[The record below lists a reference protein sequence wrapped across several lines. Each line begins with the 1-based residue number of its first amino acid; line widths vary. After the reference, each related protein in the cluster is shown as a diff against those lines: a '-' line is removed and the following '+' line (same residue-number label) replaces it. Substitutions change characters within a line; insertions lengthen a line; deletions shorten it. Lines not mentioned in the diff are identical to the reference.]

1 MLGCQKENLE
11 IQPQEKLPIE
21 TVGDKEALEFL
32 NNLNLYKTSQK
43 EVQFVALQLDKMT
56 REKLINSDQM
66 LTVIPATT
74 IYKDHYSRVLL
85 LKLDGEL
92 RSVVFSMYAADGR
105 QGENFSGEILITGL
119 NGEFINGY
127 RARNGTLISK
137 FIKKKWDA
145 KSHGSLKSTGD
156 FCPDHG
162 MCEVGSLCNFCLQ
175 TLDEVELTGGGST
188 DSGIS
193 LGGIYPD
200 YKTES
205 GDFNSEQ
212 ETISWIAEGGAG
224 GSTTTTTE
232 EEAAAAIEEKI
243 DDSELEDCLEK
254 VLDSLKGH
262 RHGVGN
268 IIVELA
274 ENNYSNFNWAVKSS
288 TTTTA
293 MATATTSINY
303 NTLTNTAT
311 TTFHAQSFPK
321 GTDLSW
327 ARTILHEAVHAYV
340 VSISKTSTLTFE
352 ERKEL
357 LGPNWI
363 IAYINDNHD
372 YIAQTYVSSIA
383 DLLQEYGQFKGYTM
397 NRQFYEDLAWGGLQG
412 TNTFNSLST
421 TDKNR
426 ILDLIA
432 IELTGKDRYGN
443 NKTQKG
449 TNAGC

>member
-1 MLGCQKENLE
+1 MKKIYLLLIVPFLMLGCQKENLE

-105 QGENFSGEILITGL
+105 QGEYFSGEILITGL

-127 RARNGTLISK
+127 RASNGTLISK

-145 KSHGSLKSTGD
+145 KSHRSLKSTGD

-232 EEAAAAIEEKI
+232 EEEGPSCESFSFSNTTSNWQEAAVKNIQFKVVLLSPQGAKI
-243 DDSELEDCLEK
+243 N
-254 VLDSLKGH
+254 H
-262 RHGVGN
+262 Y
-268 IIVELA
+268 IV
-274 ENNYSNFNWAVKSS
+274 YSNPILFGMPSNMIIGGEISNG
-288 TTTTA
+288 
-293 MATATTSINY
+293 MAAE
-303 NTLTNTAT
+303 
-311 TTFHAQSFPK
+311 
-321 GTDLSW
+321 LS
-327 ARTILHEAVHAYV
+327 AKALQ
-340 VSISKTSTLTFE
+340 ISMDETV
-352 ERKEL
+352 
-357 LGPNWI
+357 
-363 IAYINDNHD
+363 A
-372 YIAQTYVSSIA
+372 
-383 DLLQEYGQFKGYTM
+383 
-397 NRQFYEDLAWGGLQG
+397 
-412 TNTFNSLST
+412 
-421 TDKNR
+421 
-426 ILDLIA
+426 
-432 IELTGKDRYGN
+432 RYGN
-443 NKTQKG
+443 QEVDKMIVSNYFEQRLKNNYPIITNGGRVNFNPMSYSVVPTYYKTAFLG
-449 TNAGC
+449 NGNCE

>member
-232 EEAAAAIEEKI
+232 EEDKIVNYLQGQDRCVYNKLKELSLFKETIGVFDNNDDYILNITYGDCAYTGADACADGGEIGNGIVTIKIESVGLGTLDFAATLLHEGIHAEIYKYVEEHRNGIDPSNRTNLLYYYFQYKAKNRLDLGTTEAQHQYMADNFVKPIASAIQQ
-243 DDSELEDCLEK
+243 
-254 VLDSLKGH
+254 LDSFRYDLEHYMGFGWDGLRAYGYDGYYDNGIWVSLNKDESSDYYIKQ
-262 RHGVGN
+262 RNV
-268 IIVELA
+268 LLTT
-274 ENNYSNFNWAVKSS
+274 NF
-288 TTTTA
+288 
-293 MATATTSINY
+293 
-303 NTLTNTAT
+303 
-311 TTFHAQSFPK
+311 P
-321 GTDLSW
+321 GTC
-327 ARTILHEAVHAYV
+327 
-340 VSISKTSTLTFE
+340 E
-352 ERKEL
+352 E
-357 LGPNWI
+357 
-363 IAYINDNHD
+363 
-372 YIAQTYVSSIA
+372 
-383 DLLQEYGQFKGYTM
+383 
-397 NRQFYEDLAWGGLQG
+397 
-412 TNTFNSLST
+412 
-421 TDKNR
+421 
-426 ILDLIA
+426 
-432 IELTGKDRYGN
+432 
-443 NKTQKG
+443 
-449 TNAGC
+449 